1 MNKPLIITIAIGVLL
16 LALGSWV
23 YLFLF
28 GAPQTP
34 DEVFTDLG
42 ITPTSDENIPLNAT
56 GTTELP
62 ALDLT
67 GAAFQQLT
75 LRPVAGYVQRSANQV
90 VYMEQGTGHL
100 FSIDTSTGQETRLT
114 NTTIPVATT
123 GYLNADAS
131 AMVVVRGLPG
141 ERAVL
146 IGQRTGD
153 TLDQTS
159 LPPTAEN
166 FIFTSTST
174 LVYTVADQSGSRGY
188 EYNLTTNTQ
197 RELFVVPF
205 SNIDVHIT
213 SSAVY
218 VSNQPATGLEGA
230 LYEVRGTTLTPVSNP
245 HFGFVALVTDS
256 QYTRSSV
263 REGQLQSVIASLT
276 NTETTLIAPVVVP
289 EKCTWR
295 DATLLCASPF
305 SVDTPNYIEN
315 WYQGVVRSN
324 DVLWQIDPNTGGAQM
339 LDNPETVLGR
349 PLDMERLSRTA
360 AGELFFI
367 NRLDNSLWR
376 YVERTQE

>member
-75 LRPVAGYVQRSANQV
+75 LRPVAGYVPRSANQV
-90 VYMEQGTGHL
+90 VYMEKGTGHL
-100 FSIDTSTGQETRLT
+100 FSIDTSTGQQTRLT

-188 EYNLTTNTQ
+188 EYNLTTDTQ
-197 RELFVVPF
+197 RELFAVPF
-205 SNIDVHIT
+205 SDIDVHIT
-213 SSAVY
+213 SNAVY

-256 QYTRSSV
+256 QYARSSV

-349 PLDMERLSRTA
+349 PLDMERLSGTT

>member
-188 EYNLTTNTQ
+188 EYNLTTDTQ
-197 RELFVVPF
+197 RELFAVPF
-205 SNIDVHIT
+205 SDIDVHIT
-213 SSAVY
+213 SNAVY

-256 QYTRSSV
+256 QYARSSV

-349 PLDMERLSRTA
+349 PLDMERLSGTT

>member
-1 MNKPLIITIAIGVLL
+1 MNKPLIITIAIGILL

-42 ITPTSDENIPLNAT
+42 ITPISDENISLNAT

-75 LRPVAGYVQRSANQV
+75 LRPVAGYVPRSANQV
-90 VYMEQGTGHL
+90 VYMEKGTGHL
-100 FSIDTSTGQETRLT
+100 FSIDTSTSQETRLT

-188 EYNLTTNTQ
+188 EYNLATDTQ

-205 SNIDVHIT
+205 SDIDVHIT
-213 SSAVY
+213 SNAVY

-256 QYTRSSV
+256 QYARSSV

-305 SVDTPNYIEN
+305 TVDTPNYIEN